1 MKKDIDIPSVKG
13 VYVAVVR
20 KMNEIQESEW
30 YVYLLNENDHGLQNL
45 LVTSRGYGEIGG
57 EQRQTSVLRHAFDFV
72 QPKSQVL
79 IEPIQPDVFPLNNE
93 FWVSYYIGES
103 IYDKRFTFVP
113 ESIIEQNLIKIEP
126 LNLMG
131 VLHE

>member
-1 MKKDIDIPSVKG
+1 MIKDIAIPNVKG
-13 VYVAVVR
+13 VSVAVVR
-20 KMNEIQESEW
+20 KINEVQQPEW
-30 YVYLLNENDHGLQNL
+30 YVYLLNQNDHGLQNL

-57 EQRQTSVLRHAFDFV
+57 EQRQTSVLRHAFDYV
-72 QPKSQVL
+72 EPKSQVL

-113 ESIIEQNLIKIEP
+113 ESIIEANLIKIEP